1 MPLGAMSRTSLRR
14 LPKDISVSTVESSVK
29 STHENITKNAIKG
42 NVKNIAENTIKGN
55 LENTSKKNAN
65 EPLTPAHNVLVQE
78 R

>member
-1 MPLGAMSRTSLRR
+1 MSRTSLRR
-14 LPKDISVSTVESSVK
+14 LPKDISVSTVESSIK
-29 STHENITKNAIKG
+29 STLK
-42 NVKNIAENTIKGN
+42 NVKNIAENAIKGN